1 MQWPPNKS
9 WVWILRYDVDRH
21 FYRSNFEYLVLTKS
35 EICQTAFQLEI
46 SNNQKWQQNEGN
58 QQRFQIYN

>member
-1 MQWPPNKS
+1 MQWLPNKS

>member
-1 MQWPPNKS
+1 MQWPPSKS

-21 FYRSNFEYLVLTKS
+21 FYRPNFEYLVLTKS

-58 QQRFQIYN
+58 QQHFQIYN